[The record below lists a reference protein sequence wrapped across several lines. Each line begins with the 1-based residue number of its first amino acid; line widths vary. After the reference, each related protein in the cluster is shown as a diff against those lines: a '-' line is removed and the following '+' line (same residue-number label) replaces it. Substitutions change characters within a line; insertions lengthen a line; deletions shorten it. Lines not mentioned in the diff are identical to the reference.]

1 MGLGPG
7 DGIELSLGISD
18 LVGTIEGSSEFEG
31 SLLGETDGSMAVE
44 FEGALDADGS
54 LEGATDGLQVHHLI
68 GRCDDLEPLPDLD
81 LELFDFELLLEL
93 DPHQSTLHQSH
104 DSEDDSQF
112 QLADCVCIPS
122 PFVLMVNSS
131 SFSFVSVSMVAN
143 F

>member
-1 MGLGPG
+1 M
-7 DGIELSLGISD
+7 
-18 LVGTIEGSSEFEG
+18 V
-31 SLLGETDGSMAVE
+31 VE
-44 FEGALDADGS
+44 FEGALDVDGS

-68 GRCDDLEPLPDLD
+68 GRCDLEPLPDFD

-131 SFSFVSVSMVAN
+131 SCSFVSVSMVAN

>member
-18 LVGTIEGSSEFEG
+18 LVGIIEGSSEFEG

-44 FEGALDADGS
+44 FEGALDVDGS
-54 LEGATDGLQVHHLI
+54 LEGANDGLQVHHLI
-68 GRCDDLEPLPDLD
+68 GGCDDLEPLPDLD

-104 DSEDDSQF
+104 DSDDDSQF

-122 PFVLMVNSS
+122 PFVLVNSS
-131 SFSFVSVSMVAN
+131 SSFVSVSMVAN